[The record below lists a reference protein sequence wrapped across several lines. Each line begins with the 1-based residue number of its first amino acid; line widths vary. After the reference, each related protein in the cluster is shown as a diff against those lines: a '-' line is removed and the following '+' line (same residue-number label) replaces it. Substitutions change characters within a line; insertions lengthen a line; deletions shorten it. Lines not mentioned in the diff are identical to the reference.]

1 LEFRICHNKEPSCLI
16 NFWMQE
22 TTKELAD
29 ATAAGS
35 SPPEHSSNLNI
46 GSYLFAAQDA
56 STSSLLWASLLAPR
70 LSFDF

>member
-1 LEFRICHNKEPSCLI
+1 MQKRQQEPSCLI
-16 NFWMQE
+16 DFWMQE
-22 TTKELAD
+22 MVRELAD

-35 SPPEHSSNLNI
+35 PPLEHSSKLKI
-46 GSYLFAAQDA
+46 GSYLFAAQDT